1 VTAPSERS
9 AAAAVGTDGADS
21 DQIQLR
27 GIRATGIHGI
37 LPEERVRPQPFEVDI
52 DLWVDLS
59 AAGASDQLADTV
71 DYAGIAD
78 AAIGIVSGSPSYQL
92 LEALA
97 ASIAAATLA
106 GDRRIAA
113 VTVGL
118 RKLQPPLEVDIAT
131 VGVCITRRQ

>member
-1 VTAPSERS
+1 VTAPSGGS
-9 AAAAVGTDGADS
+9 AAAAVGTEGADR

-27 GIRATGIHGI
+27 GIRATGIHGV
-37 LPEERVRPQPFEVDI
+37 LPEERVRPQPFEVDL

-59 AAGASDQLADTV
+59 VAGASDQLTDTV
-71 DYAGIAD
+71 DYAGVAD

-97 ASIAAATLA
+97 ASATLA
-106 GDRRIAA
+106 RDRRIAA

-131 VGVCITRRQ
+131 VGVCITRRR

>member
-27 GIRATGIHGI
+27 GIRATGIHGV
-37 LPEERVRPQPFEVDI
+37 LPEERVRPQPFEVDL
-52 DLWVDLS
+52 DLRVDLS
-59 AAGASDQLADTV
+59 PAGASDQLADTV

-97 ASIAAATLA
+97 TSIATATLA

-131 VGVCITRRQ
+131 VGVSITRRQ

>member
-1 VTAPSERS
+1 
-9 AAAAVGTDGADS
+9 VGRDGADG
-21 DQIQLR
+21 DRIQLR
-27 GIRATGIHGI
+27 GIRATGIHGV
-37 LPEERVRPQPFEVDI
+37 LPEERVRPQPFEVDL

-59 AAGASDQLADTV
+59 VAGASDQLTDTV
-71 DYAGIAD
+71 DYAGVAD

-97 ASIAAATLA
+97 ASVAAATLA
-106 GDRRIAA
+106 RDRRIAA

>member
-1 VTAPSERS
+1 MTAPSAGS
-9 AAAAVGTDGADS
+9 TAAAVGRDGADG
-21 DQIQLR
+21 DRIQLR
-27 GIRATGIHGI
+27 GIRATGIHGV
-37 LPEERVRPQPFEVDI
+37 LPEERVRPQPFEVDL
-52 DLWVDLS
+52 DLWVDL
-59 AAGASDQLADTV
+59 ATAGASDRLADTV

-78 AAIGIVSGSPSYQL
+78 VAVGVVSGSPSYQL
-92 LEALA
+92 LEAVA

-106 GDRRIAA
+106 RDSRIAA

>member
-1 VTAPSERS
+1 MTAPSERS
-9 AAAAVGTDGADS
+9 AAAAVGTYGADS

-37 LPEERVRPQPFEVDI
+37 LPEERVRPQAFEVDL

-59 AAGASDQLADTV
+59 PAGASDQLADTV

>member
-1 VTAPSERS
+1 MGTEGAER
-9 AAAAVGTDGADS
+9 

-27 GIRATGIHGI
+27 GIRASGIHGV
-37 LPEERVRPQPFEVDI
+37 LPEERVRPQPFEVDL

-59 AAGASDQLADTV
+59 APGASDQLADTV
-71 DYAGIAD
+71 DYAGVAD
-78 AAIGIVSGSPSYQL
+78 AAIEIVSGSPSYRL

-97 ASIAAATLA
+97 HAVAAATLA
-106 GDRRIAA
+106 RDRRIAA

>member
-1 VTAPSERS
+1 MVP
-9 AAAAVGTDGADS
+9 DGADG

-27 GIRATGIHGI
+27 GIRASGIHGV
-37 LPEERVRPQPFEVDI
+37 LPEERVRPQPFEVDL

-59 AAGASDQLADTV
+59 PAGASDQLADTV
-71 DYAGIAD
+71 DYAGVVD
-78 AAIGIVSGSPSYQL
+78 GAIGIVSGSPSYRL

-97 ASIAAATLA
+97 ASVATATLA
-106 GDRRIAA
+106 RDRRIAA

-131 VGVCITRRQ
+131 VGVCITRRR